1 VTPAAGFTG
10 DLAVP
15 VVVSDG
21 TDESEP
27 FDVTV
32 TVLASGAP
40 NQPPAFTSTPG
51 TQATEGRSYTYAIAA
66 EDANPGDTLA
76 ITAPTLP
83 GWLAFTDNGDG
94 TATLTGTPA
103 AADVG
108 EHAVSLNVSDGTD
121 SATQEFTITVGTATV
136 ENEPPAFTSDPVEA
150 AAEGESYTYEVTASD
165 PDGDA
170 LTITAT
176 DLPGWLALEDR
187 GDGTAA
193 LSGTP
198 GAGDVGEHA
207 ITLEV
212 SDGTDR
218 TVQEF
223 TLTVEAAEEPTPP
236 PGGGGGNGSDGGGGG
251 ALDWAFVLAFA
262 GCALRRGARARAPD
276 AH

>member
-1 VTPAAGFTG
+1 
-10 DLAVP
+10 
-15 VVVSDG
+15 
-21 TDESEP
+21 
-27 FDVTV
+27 
-32 TVLASGAP
+32 
-40 NQPPAFTSTPG
+40 
-51 TQATEGRSYTYAIAA
+51 
-66 EDANPGDTLA
+66 
-76 ITAPTLP
+76 
-83 GWLAFTDNGDG
+83 
-94 TATLTGTPA
+94 
-103 AADVG
+103 
-108 EHAVSLNVSDGTD
+108 
-121 SATQEFTITVGTATV
+121 
-136 ENEPPAFTSDPVEA
+136 
-150 AAEGESYTYEVTASD
+150 D

-176 DLPGWLALEDR
+176 DLPGWLALDDR

-251 ALDWAFVLAFA
+251 ALDWAFVLALA